1 MIRRHAEPLEPEYAV
16 LEHAIASAVEPL
28 EAAVVLESAG
38 VNDRVARDTF
48 FVPDVLAL
56 AEGAMAH
63 AGPDRPVSEPIP
75 ARAEPVDLGGPRAT
89 LSFHLRGVLYAVP
102 ALVTLTL
109 LPAVDPV
116 QSALVLGGLVLSW
129 AWCYGVASI
138 AWAHLGNRDPAGAR
152 RFLRRALVGGA
163 LLAGVVATLAVFA
176 ALMVTSTMQVTPVT
190 ALLLV
195 GQATYLLAAATLLM
209 TGRELLLL
217 AALAPA
223 LVALVLALTG
233 HPPARVL
240 DWIGGTV
247 VLAVVL
253 ALVATRGAARP
264 RQRLGAAAWVTAF
277 QQLCF
282 GLLVALVVLFP
293 AVNELVNQ
301 NYDALPLSVTLAAL
315 PLVLSMGVAETLLRR
330 FRVRIAALL
339 ATTSSSAAFA
349 RSARRAVL
357 RHHLA
362 FTLPL
367 VTMSAVL
374 DLAVTAVTGPVDA
387 RYGLLAIGYV
397 VLGIAIFAAMLLSFM
412 GRTPRVLSTLAGAV
426 VALAAFEV
434 RAAAEPVSDTEALAW
449 LATVAAVTL
458 VAHLVLV
465 RRYVAVP
472 VSHR

>member
-1 MIRRHAEPLEPEYAV
+1 M
-16 LEHAIASAVEPL
+16 
-28 EAAVVLESAG
+28 
-38 VNDRVARDTF
+38 
-48 FVPDVLAL
+48 
-56 AEGAMAH
+56 
-63 AGPDRPVSEPIP
+63 
-75 ARAEPVDLGGPRAT
+75 
-89 LSFHLRGVLYAVP
+89 
-102 ALVTLTL
+102 
-109 LPAVDPV
+109 
-116 QSALVLGGLVLSW
+116 
-129 AWCYGVASI
+129 
-138 AWAHLGNRDPAGAR
+138 
-152 RFLRRALVGGA
+152 
-163 LLAGVVATLAVFA
+163 
-176 ALMVTSTMQVTPVT
+176 
-190 ALLLV
+190 
-195 GQATYLLAAATLLM
+195 
-209 TGRELLLL
+209 
-217 AALAPA
+217 
-223 LVALVLALTG
+223 
-233 HPPARVL
+233 
-240 DWIGGTV
+240 
-247 VLAVVL
+247 
-253 ALVATRGAARP
+253 
-264 RQRLGAAAWVTAF
+264 
-277 QQLCF
+277 
-282 GLLVALVVLFP
+282 VLFP

-339 ATTSSSAAFA
+339 ATTSSSAEFA